1 MIKKHKK
8 ICTVLDYIKHLLI
21 FTSAVTLFINLLY
34 LRLVSKIVK
43 SNWTNKYKQNQIKVS
58 QKPKLKYNYR
68 HNLQMQVAGFHS
80 LMCFLKSSILSRI
93 LKLFET
99 TFNIRL

>member
-1 MIKKHKK
+1 MVEENISQGFKLKN
-8 ICTVLDYIKHLLI
+8 IDETRNFYIEL
-21 FTSAVTLFINLLY
+21 T
-34 LRLVSKIVK
+34 IVK
-43 SNWTNKYKQNQIKVS
+43 SNSTNKYKQNQIKVQ
-58 QKPKLKYNYR
+58 QKTKLKYNYR

-93 LKLFET
+93 LKFFET